1 MNSLLDTLFGLEG
14 PGPTFADADSRFGWA
29 QPMEPWA
36 WALLIAALAVVAG
49 LSYTKL
55 ASPSWARTGLAGVR
69 TLTLVALLAIIAGP
83 QLLRDRT
90 SVERDWTLVLVDRSA
105 SLTVPD
111 VEGVDGR
118 ETRDAQLRAALAGSA
133 DMWSTLGESKRVVWL
148 GFDAG
153 VYELEREEGAGVPE
167 LSEAEGRRTRLGG
180 AIDEALR
187 RAAARPVAGVVV
199 FSDGRSSDEPGRATL
214 RRLTAEGIPVFAVPL
229 GSADPVGDVAI
240 GEIDAPTAAFVGD
253 TVPVRVRLSGVGSGA
268 GEGEG
273 DAPRGTVRL
282 IDTAT
287 GEEIARAAVDEETG
301 DSVTLDAPA
310 TEEGAVTWRVVFEPE
325 GRDLLEANN
334 SAEVSLSLVDRPLR
348 VLYIDGYP
356 RWEHRYLK
364 SLLLREESIDSTSLL
379 LAPDRRYQQEGDTE
393 IDRLPITAEEW
404 AAFDVVIIGDVRAEL
419 FGRDQLAA
427 LVRHIAESGGGL
439 LWIAG
444 PNATPQSFAET
455 PLSAL
460 IPVAQDASSPRPP
473 VWEDAAV
480 LVPAPGAERL
490 GVLELGTDAWSDPAV
505 GWSLLRY
512 AQRLEPGMLKPG
524 VEVLATAVD
533 AQGRLAGE
541 RGAPAVVT
549 MQYGAGR
556 TVYVGSDETWRYRFG
571 TGERVFERFW
581 LPLIRLLA
589 RERLARAGRP
599 ALLTATPERAE
610 PQQPVV
616 IELELFDRTL
626 LETAPETVRVEVR
639 GPDGSPAELTLSP
652 DDAGTPEDGVR
663 LTARYAA
670 TWLPAAP
677 GEYLVR
683 ANDPAL
689 AGIELGDTVE
699 IVSPEDE
706 LRTPQADHASL
717 AALAEATG
725 GAVLGADELGTL
737 PDVLPNR
744 RLILAGTPETTSLWD
759 TPFVLGL
766 MLVLLGIEWI
776 GRRLVRLT

>member
-1 MNSLLDTLFGLEG
+1 MNGLLDRLFGLEG

-55 ASPSWARTGLAGVR
+55 AAPSWARVALAGVR
-69 TLTLVALLAIIAGP
+69 TLTLVSLLAIIAGP

-105 SLTVPD
+105 SLAVPD
-111 VEGVDGR
+111 VDGADGR

-133 DMWSTLGESKRVVWL
+133 EMWATLGESKRVVWL

-153 VYELEREEGAGVPE
+153 VYELDREEGAGVPE
-167 LSEAEGRRTRLGG
+167 LADAEGRRTRLGG

-214 RRLTAEGIPVFAVPL
+214 RRLTAESIPVFAVPL

-253 TVPVRVRLSGVGSGA
+253 TVPVRVRLTGLTR

-273 DAPRGTVRL
+273 AGDATRGTVRL
-282 IDTAT
+282 IDVAT
-287 GEEIARAAVDEETG
+287 GEEIASEPVDEETG

-310 TEEGAVTWRVVFEPE
+310 AEEGAVTWRVVFEPE

-364 SLLLREESIDSTSLL
+364 SLLLREDSIDSTSLL

-393 IDRLPITAEEW
+393 IDRLPISAEEW
-404 AAFDVVIIGDVRAEL
+404 AEYDVVIIGDVRAEL

-427 LVRHIAESGGGL
+427 LVRHVAESGGGL
-439 LWIAG
+439 MWIAG
-444 PNATPQSFAET
+444 PNATPQSYAQT

-460 IPVAQDASSPRPP
+460 IPVAQDASSPRPA
-473 VWEDAAV
+473 VWEEAAV
-480 LVPAPGAERL
+480 LVRAPGAERL

-512 AQRLEPGMLKPG
+512 AQRLEPGTLKPG

-533 AQGRLAGE
+533 GAGRMVGE

-599 ALLTATPERAE
+599 AVLTATPERAE

-616 IELELFDRTL
+616 IEVELFDRTL

-706 LRTPQADHASL
+706 LRTPQADHPAL

-725 GAVLGADELGTL
+725 GAVLRADQLGTL
-737 PDVLPNR
+737 PELLPNR

-759 TPFVLGL
+759 TPFVLGV
-766 MLVLLGIEWI
+766 MLFLLGLEWA